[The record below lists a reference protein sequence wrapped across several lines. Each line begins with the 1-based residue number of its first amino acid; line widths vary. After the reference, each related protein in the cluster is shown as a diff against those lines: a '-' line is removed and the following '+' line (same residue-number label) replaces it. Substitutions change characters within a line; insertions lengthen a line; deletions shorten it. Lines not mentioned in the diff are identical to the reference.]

1 MVLEETQ
8 DIIPVGMITAK
19 ETMGTPMEIREG
31 SEENRAKQIP
41 IMEALETSLAQ
52 AIKSLEAVTNLRV
65 IEAVL
70 ETKAKDKAT
79 LRKEAL
85 EAEVAAKEELEIMVI
100 EPKNWRNH
108 TRTTVPDSDREVLE
122 TKINKNKQK
131 SIQTNRLFFVGV
143 RFLFFF
149 LMLNLLNIKN

>member
-31 SEENRAKQIP
+31 SEENRTKQIP

-85 EAEVAAKEELEIMVI
+85 EAEVAAKEDLEIMVI